1 MKPIYA
7 FATLA
12 ILTSCFSFATGQA
25 ASNDVTQNL
34 TRLEHEDSEAMLKGN
49 TTVLDRDTADAF
61 VFTAPDGATS
71 NKADVISSV
80 KSGDLKFESS
90 VISDMKV
97 MQYGDAAVVTYTTTD
112 KGSFKGQDISGTYR
126 WTDVWVKQGAKWQ
139 VVAGQGTPIMAMMKK
154 P

>member
-7 FATLA
+7 VATLA
-12 ILTSCFSFATGQA
+12 ILTSCFAFAAGQSA
-25 ASNDVTQNL
+25 ANDVSQTL
-34 TRLEHEDSEAMLKGN
+34 MRLEHEDSEAFLKGN
-49 TTVLDRDTADAF
+49 TTVLDRDTSDAF
-61 VFTAPDGATS
+61 VFTSPDGATS
-71 NKADVISSV
+71 TKADMINSI

-90 VISDMKV
+90 VINDMKV